1 MDYNP
6 AFSGSDY
13 TKCINSLAN
22 LSNRFLEASRRFN
35 LRFVTA
41 PEIPRLTRALQLV
54 QAVNLSQVK
63 EVEPHLIE
71 LDRELDTLVKK
82 FQLVQRSYQFD
93 PTLANFLGNP
103 SKDMPD
109 AFKKLSMFVDD
120 SIKLADNVITA
131 YAQIERAKRS
141 AKTWIG
147 TILGPEATSTKSM
160 MAKAKEAQKVIA
172 EIESVTKDVRNMCQ
186 QTRNELDGIKT
197 VAVRNLIK
205 RAPFSGSV

>member
-1 MDYNP
+1 
-6 AFSGSDY
+6 
-13 TKCINSLAN
+13 
-22 LSNRFLEASRRFN
+22 
-35 LRFVTA
+35 
-41 PEIPRLTRALQLV
+41 
-54 QAVNLSQVK
+54 
-63 EVEPHLIE
+63 
-71 LDRELDTLVKK
+71 
-82 FQLVQRSYQFD
+82 
-93 PTLANFLGNP
+93 
-103 SKDMPD
+103 MPD